1 MKSSCLLLSAGL
13 GLGTLHAQA
22 QTGEPPRQLGAPPS
36 MPAPVRTQTP
46 APRQLGQ
53 APTAPAPAADTVR
66 NAAPAPAPAAYGTG
80 RVATADGALT
90 GARQGVARYQVG
102 LKDGKV
108 FSATDVT
115 QKSPLFGHPYLVLDG
130 RQHLELA
137 DVRFYEDESGHYVR
151 TTLPGS
157 RRETTL
163 RRDKVGRL
171 SLYSITSTQYSSGGY
186 GMGGYGMGG
195 FGSMPYGGYHT
206 VKTEYFSKD
215 NGPIQNLT
223 QRNLALATLENPGAQ
238 ALLATSRR
246 YQQFIF
252 SSYVV
257 GGGLLIAG
265 FVQSLKGNG
274 GGTWG
279 ISPLTY
285 AAIPVLIVPLVLK
298 SKRDQTQKQA
308 ISLYNSTQ

>member
-1 MKSSCLLLSAGL
+1 MKSSCLLLLASL
-13 GLGTLHAQA
+13 GLGTLYAHG
-22 QTGEPPRQLGAPPS
+22 QTGDAPRQLGTPPS
-36 MPAPVRTQTP
+36 MPTPVRTPTP

-53 APTAPAPAADTVR
+53 VPAVTAPAADTVR
-66 NAAPAPAPAAYGTG
+66 NAAPAPATGYGTG

-108 FSATDVT
+108 FSASDVT
-115 QKSPLFGHPYLVLDG
+115 QKNPLFGRPYLVLDG

-137 DVRFYEDESGHYVR
+137 EVSFYEDESGHYVR

-163 RRDKVGRL
+163 HRDKVGRL
-171 SLYSITSTQYSSGGY
+171 SLYSITTTQYSPGGY

-195 FGSMPYGGYHT
+195 FGGMPYGGYRT

-223 QRNLALATLENPGAQ
+223 QRNLVLATLENPGAQ
-238 ALLATSRR
+238 ALLADAKR
-246 YQQFIF
+246 YQRFIF

-257 GGGLLIAG
+257 GSGLLVAG
-265 FVQSLKGNG
+265 LVQTLKGNG

-308 ISLYNSTQ
+308 IALYNSTQ